1 MIDNLSPEVPHRKS
15 PSSSIPLQSSSI
27 FIECPRSSRRRY
39 INQNASIHLCG
50 RREILSHKH
59 AVVSIYCS
67 VLVAHLGLRERG
79 DERNRQTLRLI
90 GWQTNRHTHMQTDRH
105 NQWKRQTERARKTQR
120 ENGRQKDG
128 ERWRE
133 KESQTDRQ
141 RWETDIQKQRDTQR
155 DGGIE
160 TEKQRQRNRDR
171 QRKTERDREFYL
183 ETERQRVGEWE
194 RQRERKGRES
204 GSVFLDR
211 PLRFFGGRPVA
222 TFSANTS
229 ATPIIM

>member
-1 MIDNLSPEVPHRKS
+1 MSRDDRQSVTGSPPPEVPHRKS

-90 GWQTNRHTHMQTDRH
+90 G
-105 NQWKRQTERARKTQR
+105 
-120 ENGRQKDG
+120 
-128 ERWRE
+128 
-133 KESQTDRQ
+133 
-141 RWETDIQKQRDTQR
+141 
-155 DGGIE
+155 
-160 TEKQRQRNRDR
+160 
-171 QRKTERDREFYL
+171 
-183 ETERQRVGEWE
+183 
-194 RQRERKGRES
+194 
-204 GSVFLDR
+204 
-211 PLRFFGGRPVA
+211 
-222 TFSANTS
+222 
-229 ATPIIM
+229 